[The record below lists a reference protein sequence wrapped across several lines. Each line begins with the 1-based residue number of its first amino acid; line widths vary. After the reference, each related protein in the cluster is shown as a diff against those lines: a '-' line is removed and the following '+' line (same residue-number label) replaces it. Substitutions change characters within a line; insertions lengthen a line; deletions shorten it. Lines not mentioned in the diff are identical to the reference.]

1 MLQLRGPVIVSAV
14 LQKSGPA
21 TYEDMRKFFL
31 IMAFCSAAAAA
42 GVKDA
47 TAARVE
53 VPDTMAERVK
63 PCVACHGPENVAGRD
78 GFYPRLA
85 GKPSRYLFN
94 QLRDFRDGRRY
105 YRPMALLLENLS
117 DEYLMEMAAHFA
129 TLKQPY
135 PPPEPANL
143 SSDEAAVARRLIEN
157 GDPARNIP
165 ACVECH
171 GKALMGTA
179 PFIPGLLG
187 LPRMYMVAQFGA
199 WRSGGLLRGRK
210 ADCMSEIGKQL
221 TPEETNA
228 LSAWLAS
235 RPVPEHVSSATTL
248 SAEMAQR
255 CRNIGYRA
263 EP

>member
-1 MLQLRGPVIVSAV
+1 M
-14 LQKSGPA
+14 K
-21 TYEDMRKFFL
+21 KFFL
-31 IMAFCSAAAAA
+31 TIAFCSVVASGAT
-42 GVKDA
+42 D
-47 TAARVE
+47 TAAVE

-85 GKPSRYLFN
+85 GKPRGYLFN

-117 DEYLMEMAAHFA
+117 DGYLLEMADYFA
-129 TLKQPY
+129 TMKQPY

-143 SSDEAAVARRLIEN
+143 SPDDAALARRLIQN

-171 GKALMGTA
+171 GKTLMGTA

-199 WRSGGLLRGRK
+199 WRSGGLLRGRN
-210 ADCMSEIGKQL
+210 ANCMSEIGKQL
-221 TPEETNA
+221 TAEETNV

-235 RPVPEHVSSATTL
+235 RPVPEHDSAAAIL
-248 SAEMAQR
+248 SIEMAQR
-255 CRNIGYRA
+255 CGDIIRSG
-263 EP
+263 PKP

>member
-1 MLQLRGPVIVSAV
+1 M
-14 LQKSGPA
+14 K
-21 TYEDMRKFFL
+21 KFFL
-31 IMAFCSAAAAA
+31 TIAFCSVVASGAT
-42 GVKDA
+42 D
-47 TAARVE
+47 TAAVE

-85 GKPSRYLFN
+85 GKPRGYLFN

-117 DEYLMEMAAHFA
+117 DGYLMEMADYFA
-129 TLKQPY
+129 TMRQPY

-143 SSDEAAVARRLIEN
+143 SPDDAALARRLIQN

-171 GKALMGTA
+171 GKTLMGTA

-199 WRSGGLLRGRK
+199 WRSGGLLRGRN
-210 ADCMSEIGKQL
+210 ANCMSEIGKQL
-221 TPEETNA
+221 TAEETNA

-235 RPVPEHVSSATTL
+235 RQVPEDDLAAAIL
-248 SAEMAQR
+248 SIEMAQR
-255 CRNIGYRA
+255 CGDIIRSGP

>member
-1 MLQLRGPVIVSAV
+1 MKKIFVMMAIGSAV
-14 LQKSGPA
+14 LA
-21 TYEDMRKFFL
+21 
-31 IMAFCSAAAAA
+31 SAAGIAVAAA
-42 GVKDA
+42 VD
-47 TAARVE
+47 

-63 PCVACHGPENVAGRD
+63 PCVACHGPENAAGRD

-85 GKPSRYLFN
+85 GKPKGYLFN

-117 DEYLMEMAAHFA
+117 DEYLREMAGYFA
-129 TLKQPY
+129 ALKQPY
-135 PPPEPANL
+135 PPPERANL
-143 SSDEAAVARRLIEN
+143 SAGEVALARGLIEN
-157 GDPARNIP
+157 GDPARKIP
-165 ACVECH
+165 PCAECH
-171 GKALMGTA
+171 GKALMGTE

-221 TPEETNA
+221 TAEETNA

-235 RPVPEHVSSATTL
+235 RPVPEDSSPATAL
-248 SAEMAQR
+248 SLEMAQR
-255 CRNIGYRA
+255 CGSIIGRGTQQ
-263 EP
+263 

>member
-1 MLQLRGPVIVSAV
+1 M
-14 LQKSGPA
+14 K
-21 TYEDMRKFFL
+21 KFFL
-31 IMAFCSAAAAA
+31 TIAFCSVVASGAT
-42 GVKDA
+42 D
-47 TAARVE
+47 TAAVE

-63 PCVACHGPENVAGRD
+63 PCVACHGPENVTGRD
-78 GFYPRLA
+78 GFYPRIA
-85 GKPSRYLFN
+85 GKPRGYLFN

-117 DEYLMEMAAHFA
+117 DGYLVEMADYFA
-129 TLKQPY
+129 TLKQRY

-143 SSDEAAVARRLIEN
+143 SPDEAALARRLIEN
-157 GDPARNIP
+157 GDPGRNIP

-199 WRSGGLLRGRK
+199 WRSGGLLRGRN
-210 ADCMSEIGKQL
+210 ANCMSEIGKQL
-221 TPEETNA
+221 TAEETNA

-235 RPVPEHVSSATTL
+235 RPVPEHDSAAATL
-248 SAEMAQR
+248 SIEMAKR
-255 CRNIGYRA
+255 CGDIVRA
-263 EP
+263 GADP